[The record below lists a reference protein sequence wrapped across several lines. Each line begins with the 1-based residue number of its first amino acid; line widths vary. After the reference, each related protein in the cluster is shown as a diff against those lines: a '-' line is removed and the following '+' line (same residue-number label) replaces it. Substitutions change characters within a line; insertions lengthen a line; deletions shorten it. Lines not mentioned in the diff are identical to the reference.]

1 MFEASAKSSSLA
13 WNQASW
19 VSTLHFEISLLTY
32 TSLFNDVVIARTF
45 WKDSYRVPMLWNFSQ
60 NGELFKEKGCFLAG
74 SLQCFL
80 LGSVGWSQVYA
91 VSFSR
96 SLSRDLNL
104 LMTHSSRVI
113 YLLSSFGTLLLMDCT
128 DEKICN
134 WLLYIGPSSAKCFST
149 SLTLSG
155 KVY

>member
-1 MFEASAKSSSLA
+1 MFEASAKSSALA

-19 VSTLHFEISLLTY
+19 VPTLHFKISLLTY

-45 WKDSYRVPMLWNFSQ
+45 WKVIECPCCGILARTVSCLKRRDAFWQVACNVFS
-60 NGELFKEKGCFLAG
+60 LDLY
-74 SLQCFL
+74 L
-80 LGSVGWSQVYA
+80 GWSQVYA

-113 YLLSSFGTLLLMDCT
+113 YLPSSFGTLLLMDCT

-134 WLLYIGPSSAKCFST
+134 WLLYIGPSSAKCFRT